1 MNMRGFA
8 LVLPVLAL
16 VTGAF
21 GATGAFAQA
30 PSLEADQQEAAAA
43 GDAEAGQ
50 KTFNQCKACHTVEA
64 GKNRVGPSLYG
75 VVGNEA
81 GAVEGFKYSK
91 AMQESGITWTPEN
104 LDKYLADPK
113 GFMPGNKMAF
123 AGLKSAEDRA
133 NVIAF
138 MQQHGE
144 EGSEAGSK

>member
-1 MNMRGFA
+1 MDMRGFA

-16 VTGAF
+16 
-21 GATGAFAQA
+21 ATGALAQA
-30 PSLEADQQEAAAA
+30 ASPEADQQVAA

-50 KTFNQCKACHTVEA
+50 RTFNQCKACHTVEA

-75 VVGNEA
+75 VVGKQA

-91 AMQESGITWTPEN
+91 VMQESGITWTPEN

-144 EGSEAGSK
+144 EGSEKGSK

>member
-1 MNMRGFA
+1 MDMRGWVLA
-8 LVLPVLAL
+8 LPVLLFAGPGAL
-16 VTGAF
+16 
-21 GATGAFAQA
+21 AQ
-30 PSLEADQQEAAAA
+30 EAA

-50 KTFNQCKACHTVEA
+50 KVFNQCKACHTLEQ
-64 GKNRVGPSLYG
+64 GKNRVGPHLHG
-75 VVGNEA
+75 VVGRPA

-123 AGLKSAEDRA
+123 AGLKNAEDRK

-138 MQQHGE
+138 IQKQ
-144 EGSEAGSK
+144 SEAKP